1 MPHTNS
7 MFKAHLRWRGFTL
20 IELLVVMAIIGIL
33 AALVVVRIDHALARS
48 RNSKAQSDLAEGGK
62 TISAYLADNG
72 VVLAAVN
79 GSPGAGVAFG
89 GSSQAATSFFGI
101 EKAEAAA
108 GPPPTSTPSPP
119 ALHGDIYDGTAC
131 GPFSV
136 LFTYNKTSHFYQTPL
151 IPPSTGYMYA
161 YRTVDN
167 KALATG
173 CVGTPN
179 GNNYHQD
186 SAGQTYTLLTSLD
199 TSDGSADAYFWLNNG
214 SAGKGP
220 ATSIPAP

>member
-1 MPHTNS
+1 MLKNS
-7 MFKAHLRWRGFTL
+7 LRWRGFTL
-20 IELLVVMAIIGIL
+20 LELLVVMAIIGIL
-33 AALVVVRIDHALARS
+33 ATLVVVRIDHALARS

-79 GSPGAGVAFG
+79 GSPGAGVAFAAPAQS
-89 GSSQAATSFFGI
+89 GSSSVFGI
-101 EKAEAAA
+101 EKAQAAFQ
-108 GPPPTSTPSPP
+108 PPPTSTPSPNP
-119 ALHGDIYDGTAC
+119 LHGDVYDGTAC

-136 LFTYNKTSHFYQTPL
+136 LFTEAKTAHFYQTPL
-151 IPPSTGYMYA
+151 VPPSVSYTYA
-161 YRTVDN
+161 YRTSDN

-179 GNNYHQD
+179 VNNYHQD
-186 SAGQTYTLLTSLD
+186 SSGQTYTILTSLD
-199 TSDGSADAYFWLNNG
+199 TSDGSAADYFWVNNG

-220 ATSIPAP
+220 VASIPAP